1 MAPEIWKTFPP
12 VRRVVTGHD
21 ANGVAKVLI
30 DAPATNAKG
39 TEGRSTLMWI
49 TEQNPADMA
58 VGEKIE
64 DMGARIVGTPPP
76 PNGTRFCVID
86 FPPGN
91 HPHMHRTETI
101 DYVIVID
108 GEIEMDMDELDGEAE
123 GRRHHGPARHLPRLG
138 QPQRQERPCCV
149 CAGGRKTARHRHAGA
164 RHRQRALNRRMIMP
178 GIRIAIA
185 AVVTAL
191 ALAGAANAQTYPN
204 AQVRL
209 IVPTS
214 PGGVTDTMARIVAQ
228 RLTEQLGQAVIVD
241 NRAGGNGSV
250 GAIAVARAPTDGLT
264 LLVTSDATITA
275 NPSLSGK
282 LGYSAKDFT
291 PIIVL
296 CRGTPVLVVNGAVPA
311 NNVKE
316 LIALAKAKPGTLN
329 YGSYGVGTYAHLSM
343 EEFKQRTGTDIVH
356 IPYRGASP
364 AAQALL
370 AGDVSMLLL
379 NYSSI
384 AEHEKTGKVK
394 ILAAAGD
401 KRAQVRPEL
410 PTIAEAGVPGF
421 STTVWFALFGPANM
435 PADLVAKIHADV
447 SKVLDLPQ
455 SKEFFEK
462 NSFERVTDSP
472 AEFAKLVEHNSQ
484 HWDALIK
491 QVGAK
496 VD

>member
-1 MAPEIWKTFPP
+1 VLHISRIGLAVLAALSI
-12 VRRVVTGHD
+12 
-21 ANGVAKVLI
+21 VA
-30 DAPATNAKG
+30 T
-39 TEGRSTLMWI
+39 
-49 TEQNPADMA
+49 
-58 VGEKIE
+58 
-64 DMGARIVGTPPP
+64 
-76 PNGTRFCVID
+76 
-86 FPPGN
+86 
-91 HPHMHRTETI
+91 
-101 DYVIVID
+101 
-108 GEIEMDMDELDGEAE
+108 
-123 GRRHHGPARHLPRLG
+123 
-138 QPQRQERPCCV
+138 
-149 CAGGRKTARHRHAGA
+149 
-164 RHRQRALNRRMIMP
+164 
-178 GIRIAIA
+178 
-185 AVVTAL
+185 
-191 ALAGAANAQTYPN
+191 ANAQTYPN
-204 AQVRL
+204 GQVRL

-228 RLTEQLGQAVIVD
+228 RLTEQIGQTVVVD

-250 GAIAVARAPTDGLT
+250 GAVAVSNAPKDGLT

-275 NPSLSGK
+275 NPSLSSK
-282 LGYSAKDFT
+282 LPYSAKDFT

-296 CRGTPVLVVNGAVPA
+296 CRGTPMLVINGSVPA
-311 NNVKE
+311 NNMKE
-316 LIALAKAKPGTLN
+316 LIALAKSKPGALN

-356 IPYRGASP
+356 IPYRGAAP

-384 AEHEKTGKVK
+384 AEHEKSGKVK

-421 STTVWFALFGPANM
+421 ATTVWFALFGPANM
-435 PADLVAKIHADV
+435 PPELVTKIHADV

-462 NSFERVTDSP
+462 NAFERVTDSP
-472 AEFAKLVEHNSQ
+472 AEFAKLVERDSM
-484 HWDALIK
+484 HWKTLID

>member
-1 MAPEIWKTFPP
+1 MP
-12 VRRVVTGHD
+12 
-21 ANGVAKVLI
+21 
-30 DAPATNAKG
+30 
-39 TEGRSTLMWI
+39 
-49 TEQNPADMA
+49 
-58 VGEKIE
+58 
-64 DMGARIVGTPPP
+64 
-76 PNGTRFCVID
+76 RF
-86 FPPGN
+86 
-91 HPHMHRTETI
+91 
-101 DYVIVID
+101 
-108 GEIEMDMDELDGEAE
+108 
-123 GRRHHGPARHLPRLG
+123 
-138 QPQRQERPCCV
+138 
-149 CAGGRKTARHRHAGA
+149 
-164 RHRQRALNRRMIMP
+164 
-178 GIRIAIA
+178 RIAIA
-185 AVVTAL
+185 AAVAML
-191 ALAGAANAQTYPN
+191 ALTGAAKAQTYPN

-214 PGGVTDTMARIVAQ
+214 PGGVTDTMARIVSQ
-228 RLTEQLGQAVIVD
+228 RLAEQIGQAVIVD

-250 GAIAVARAPTDGLT
+250 GAIAVAHAPTDGLT

-275 NPSLSGK
+275 NPSLSSK

-356 IPYRGASP
+356 IPYRGAAP

-384 AEHEKTGKVK
+384 ADHERTGKVK
-394 ILAAAGD
+394 ILAAAGS

-455 SKEFFEK
+455 SKQFFAK

-472 AEFAKLVEHNSQ
+472 AEFAKLVEHDSQ
-484 HWDALIK
+484 HWEALIK